1 MFLVGLKNSS
11 EPFGLYLMVL
21 AFFHASEFVV
31 TGLSN
36 PRNLSWDS
44 FLVNHSV
51 AYWAAMLASWLE
63 HGAWLWWGGAG
74 AGAGAGR
81 GTPHFMLNTFNFPP
95 NCPSLSLH
103 LHLPSCWVCSPGC

>member
-81 GTPHFMLNTFNFPP
+81 VNDCLQASRCGWSLGTR
-95 NCPSLSLH
+95 
-103 LHLPSCWVCSPGC
+103 LPQF